1 VFRFLEK
8 KRGERRT
15 GSNLVGGVGEALIY
29 GCLLLV
35 GVMLLTALIVNQL
48 MAPDPGSFALGVGRW
63 LGILVMAS
71 FVIIGGGGLVWSVLR
86 MGTSAEFRGA
96 IARQASELDLVQ
108 DGRPRSKHYPAIPAF
123 EGLTNSP
130 GVELAYRLP
139 PTQSPGWRLMATTIF
154 AWSWLA
160 VGGVLSV
167 WAISSH
173 LAGQPEWFLTIF
185 LLPFLIVGAWSIR
198 YWLRQIWIDTGMG
211 LTTVEI
217 SDCPLEPGRVYQVV
231 LAQHGHIRV
240 KSLELW
246 LICEEEATYRQGTDI
261 RTEVRRVVEER
272 LSSHRD
278 FRIEPIEPFRA
289 AVSVAIPAAAMHS
302 FHSLH
307 NSVNWKLVVRGEV
320 AHWPRFERG
329 FPIVVY
335 PGEATLRIPVSA
347 NVARLSRR
355 PQVASLPAAL
365 ASEVPAGTG
374 ARA

>member
-1 VFRFLEK
+1 MARVFRLFEK

-29 GCLLLV
+29 GSLLLV
-35 GVMLLTALIVNQL
+35 GVMLLTALVVNQL
-48 MAPDPGSFALGVGRW
+48 LAPDPGSFALGVGRW

-86 MGTSAEFRGA
+86 MGTSAEFRCA

-108 DGRPRSKHYPAIPAF
+108 DAAPRPKHYPAIPSY

-139 PTQSPGWRLMATTIF
+139 PSQSPGWRLLATTIF

-160 VGGVLSV
+160 VGGVLIV
-167 WAISSH
+167 WAITSH
-173 LAGQPEWFLTIF
+173 LAGRPEWFLTVF
-185 LLPFLIVGAWSIR
+185 LVPYLAVGGWSIR

-217 SDCPLEPGRVYQVV
+217 SDCPLEPGREYQVV
-231 LAQHGHIRV
+231 LGQQGHIRV

-246 LICEEEATYRQGTDI
+246 LVCEEEATYRQGTDI

-272 LSSHRD
+272 LAVHRD
-278 FRIEPIEPFRA
+278 FQIEPIEPFRTE
-289 AVSVAIPAAAMHS
+289 VSVRIPATAMHS
-302 FHSLH
+302 LHAPH

-320 AHWPRFERG
+320 AHWPKFERG

-335 PGEATLRIPVSA
+335 PGEATLRVEVSA
-347 NVARLSRR
+347 NVARMARR
-355 PQVASLPAAL
+355 PQAATF
-365 ASEVPAGTG
+365 PAGTG
-374 ARA
+374 ASA